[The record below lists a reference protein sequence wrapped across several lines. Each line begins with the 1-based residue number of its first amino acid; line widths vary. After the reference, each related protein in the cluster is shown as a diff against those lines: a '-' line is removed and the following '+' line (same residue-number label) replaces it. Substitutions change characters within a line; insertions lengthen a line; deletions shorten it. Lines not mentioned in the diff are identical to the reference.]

1 MLLAFSS
8 GVFSQSCDLTINDE
22 DNIDGAYYNLVV
34 ELWNCLSIPYIQLNT
49 EYKQNVYFL
58 YSGYTVPVPLDY
70 QVGPDYA
77 KLKFHI
83 KATNTSTSRYG
94 WGWSQQTFDSY
105 DYYNNSPPVTV
116 NI

>member
-1 MLLAFSS
+1 MFLPFSS
-8 GVFSQSCDLTINDE
+8 GVFSQSCDLTINDD

-34 ELWNCLSIPYIQLNT
+34 ELWDCTSTPNIKLNT
-49 EYKQNVYFL
+49 EYKQNVFFL
-58 YSGYTVPVPLDY
+58 LSGQMVQVQLDY